1 MYQRMQMSLRT
12 ETQPLAINHFLGRDP
27 TGLLHGVKLCL
38 ETLLH
43 LNILLTVLLKL
54 YVQATHSGAGEDADS
69 DSAGSGNE
77 TLHCQRLVVFLV
89 QGSQFQEQNF
99 QRLQ

>member
-12 ETQPLAINHFLGRDP
+12 ETQPLAVNHFLGRDP
-27 TGLLHGVKLCL
+27 TGLLQGVKLRI

-43 LNILLTVLLKL
+43 LNVLPTVLLKL
-54 YVQATHSGAGEDADS
+54 HVQATHLGASEDADS
-69 DSAGSGNE
+69 GLAGSGNE